1 MSHVN
6 TVYATK
12 DDLVNAT
19 DGLIAAFKAC
29 FQWKTFAKLIQEVK
43 GEEDLFPEE
52 FWKHFIIRHGVG
64 NTDMAWEEIKIQ
76 RTLCGE

>member
-52 FWKHFIIRHGVG
+52 F
-64 NTDMAWEEIKIQ
+64 
-76 RTLCGE
+76 